1 MIVHEVK
8 IGKKPANQITKREH
22 RKIYIGCAES
32 DIRYRDML
40 VNFRHRWEFYTKPTI
55 DFLTYDWNKS
65 ELKQQ
70 KTAAKK
76 IIHGSDG
83 VMFIISANTEI
94 DPIAIWEI
102 DCAISKG
109 IPITGVDVGKNPE
122 GKIPDKLIGKMTKY
136 GWEWFAMFINQ
147 L

>member
-1 MIVHEVK
+1 
-8 IGKKPANQITKREH
+8 
-22 RKIYIGCAES
+22 
-32 DIRYRDML
+32 
-40 VNFRHRWEFYTKPTI
+40 
-55 DFLTYDWNKS
+55 
-65 ELKQQ
+65 
-70 KTAAKK
+70 
-76 IIHGSDG
+76 
-83 VMFIISANTEI
+83 MFIISADTEI

-122 GKIPDKLIGKMTKY
+122 GTIPEKLIGKMTKY